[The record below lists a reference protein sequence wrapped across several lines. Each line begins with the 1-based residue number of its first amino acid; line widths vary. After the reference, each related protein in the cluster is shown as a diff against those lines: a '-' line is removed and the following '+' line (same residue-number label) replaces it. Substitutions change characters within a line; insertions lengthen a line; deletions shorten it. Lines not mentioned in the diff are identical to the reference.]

1 MSGAE
6 ARHQAMS
13 GFDAAPMTYL
23 DNAAT
28 TRVLP
33 AVKGAMDAAA
43 SGNPSSIHAAGRAAR
58 RQVEDARD
66 AIAEIAG
73 VDPKEVVFTSGATE
87 ANNLAVLGV
96 ATGHVVATAVE
107 HPSVLEACA
116 ALETTRVPVDGEG
129 RVDPRDVERAIGPR
143 TSLVSAMWGNNE
155 TGVIEPVAEIAAI
168 AKARGVPVHVDA
180 AQACGKVRL
189 RMTGDLMTISAH
201 KMHGPKGAGALLV
214 RRGVRLRA
222 RAVGGGQEFERRAG
236 TENVAGILGL
246 AKALELAEREL
257 GARTARMA
265 ALSSRLRSALA
276 RLPDVAFNTPER
288 GALPHIVNARFRG
301 VDGEAVV
308 IALDAEGVCVSSG
321 SACASQSLEPSH
333 VLLAMGLAPEE
344 ARGSVRFSFG
354 ADTTEAE
361 VDRAAEATAKVVAR
375 LRGISSA
382 V

>member
-1 MSGAE
+1 
-6 ARHQAMS
+6 
-13 GFDAAPMTYL
+13 MTYL

-33 AVKGAMDAAA
+33 EVRDAMDAAA
-43 SGNPSSIHAAGRAAR
+43 PGNPSSIHAAGRAAR

-66 AIAEIAG
+66 AVAEIAG

-87 ANNLAVLGV
+87 ANNLAVFGV

-116 ALETTRVPVDGEG
+116 AFETTRVPVDAEG
-129 RVDPRDVERAIGPR
+129 RVDPREVERAIGPR
-143 TSLVSAMWGNNE
+143 TSLVSVMWGNNE
-155 TGVIEPVAEIAAI
+155 TGVIEPAAEIAAI
-168 AKARGVPVHVDA
+168 AKARGVPMHVDA

-257 GARTARMA
+257 DARTARMT

-276 RLPDVAFNTPER
+276 RLPEVAFNTPER
-288 GALPHIVNARFRG
+288 DALPHIVNARFRG

-333 VLLAMGLAPEE
+333 VLLAMGLTPEE